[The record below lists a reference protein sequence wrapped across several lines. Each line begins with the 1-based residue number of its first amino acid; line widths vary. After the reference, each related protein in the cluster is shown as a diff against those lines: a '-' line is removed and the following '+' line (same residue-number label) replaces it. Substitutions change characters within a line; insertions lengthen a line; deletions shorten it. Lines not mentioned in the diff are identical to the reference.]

1 MDIKASTKEI
11 KFINSK
17 EEADEIYNN
26 VYDYEKKTQKRLR
39 KMDNKFIFITIFT
52 IFLFSFF
59 ILYAI
64 YSNSNKFEITSL
76 ILTVPILFITI
87 NFFILKIRE
96 GLSETDYILEKKS
109 LLSNVKNYNKL
120 KEIYE
125 SDSNP
130 EIYYDIS
137 VCNLII
143 VDIKTEDYNERLI
156 FRECNFSEHIYDFDV
171 FKLNEDGSINFTL
184 HSVGVEDRLIKLLD
198 DNMDKYNNYNEDEF
212 GSSYE
217 EYIKLYNDCN
227 QITGCSLFN
236 EGRLYLLINYI
247 SKSRVIKYVKIPYV
261 IIEQN
266 AGENNL
272 SLGLNNDGFVVLS
285 SIT

>member
-11 KFINSK
+11 KFKNSK

-26 VYDYEKKTQKRLR
+26 VYDYEKETQKRLR

-52 IFLFSFF
+52 MFLLSFF

-76 ILTVPILFITI
+76 ILTVPILFTTI

-125 SDSNP
+125 SNSNLK
-130 EIYYDIS
+130 IYYDIS
-137 VCNLII
+137 VSNLVIAY
-143 VDIKTEDYNERLI
+143 IKTEDYNERLI
-156 FRECNFSEHIYDFDV
+156 FKECKFSNHKYDYDV
-171 FKLNEDGSINFTL
+171 FELNEDGSINFTL
-184 HSVGVEDRLIKLLD
+184 HFIGVEDGLVKLLD
-198 DNMDKYNNYNEDEF
+198 DNMNKYYNYNEDELM
-212 GSSYE
+212 SSTE
-217 EYIKLYNDCN
+217 DYIKLYNDCY
-227 QITGCSLFN
+227 QVTDCSLFD
-236 EGRLYLLINYI
+236 EGRLYLLISYI
-247 SKSRVIKYVKIPYV
+247 SKSKIIRHVKFPYV

-266 AGENNL
+266 AGEKNL
-272 SLGLNNDGFVVLS
+272 SLGLNDDGSIVLS